1 MNDIL
6 YIMFISMLPIV
17 ELRGAIPIGLG
28 LGVPLWEVLIFS
40 IIGNLI
46 PIIPILVLFQPI
58 SKIFLRFKWYNKFY
72 NWLHRRSLSKGKSKL
87 DKYGAAGLFIFT
99 AIPLPTTGA
108 WTASFIASFFGI
120 KIKYSFI
127 AITLGV
133 IVAGIIVTIFSNVF
147 L

>member
-28 LGVPLWEVLIFS
+28 LGMPMWEVLIFS
-40 IIGNLI
+40 IIGNLL
-46 PIIPILVLFQPI
+46 PVIPILILFQPI
-58 SKIFLRFKWYNKFY
+58 SKFFLKFQWYNKLY
-72 NWLHRRSLSKGKSKL
+72 NWLYRRSLKKGKSKL

-127 AITLGV
+127 AIALGV
-133 IVAGIIVTIFSNVF
+133 IVAGIIVTMFSNVF